1 MLLVLGPG
9 GRRRKWPPPCPA
21 GEAGQ
26 DDDAGAGAAAACRR
40 PPSQL
45 GHAVASIS
53 SAVRTLSRP
62 AVGAGEVV
70 LAADARPSW
79 LHDARHT
86 CGTILGE
93 LHVDMHVIQ
102 RILGHAQIST
112 TRIYEE
118 LVAAR

>member
-1 MLLVLGPG
+1 MVP
-9 GRRRKWPPPCPA
+9 
-21 GEAGQ
+21 
-26 DDDAGAGAAAACRR
+26 ACRR

-102 RILGHAQIST
+102 RILDT
-112 TRIYEE
+112 
-118 LVAAR
+118 